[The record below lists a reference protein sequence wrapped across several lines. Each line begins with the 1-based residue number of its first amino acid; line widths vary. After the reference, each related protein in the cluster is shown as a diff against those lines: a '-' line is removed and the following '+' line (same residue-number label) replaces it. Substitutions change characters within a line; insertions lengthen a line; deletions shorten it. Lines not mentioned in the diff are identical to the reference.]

1 MPDDFMR
8 MCEEQPSG
16 VHLVFRSSAS
26 RVELDV
32 RAWRTVSVNRWG
44 TGSDGP
50 VPPARAWELTVDGE
64 PVATAEAAAYR
75 TYRLDFGTRRGTITD
90 APVCTLVFD
99 NLPGREAEIAIWLP
113 PAEGAPGGGL
123 PRAPPRRRPAPG
135 PP

>member
-50 VPPARAWELTVDGE
+50 VPPAGAWELTGGGGAGAPGE
-64 PVATAEAAAYR
+64 GPAHGPH
-75 TYRLDFGTRRGTITD
+75 RLDFGTRRVTVTD

-99 NLPGREAEIAIWLP
+99 
-113 PAEGAPGGGL
+113 
-123 PRAPPRRRPAPG
+123 
-135 PP
+135 